1 MDALQSFGRE
11 HRLILQTLDAFE
23 AYVGYV
29 EAQIPVDRFDL
40 QRFVAFFQDFAG
52 LHHHDKEEA
61 LLFPALL
68 EVGLDWND
76 APLAR
81 LRREHDQEH
90 CLMQS
95 LEHAA
100 LQGLAWSDEDRR
112 HFLSIAK
119 AFIAIQRSHVRLEN
133 TEVYPRAEQL
143 PELTRA
149 RLTRDVERYDE
160 VVRVR
165 NARLTELAE
174 VLIRRYLL
182 NDRSPCEGADRER
195 RGFAAPR

>member
-1 MDALQSFGRE
+1 MDALHSLAKE

-29 EAQIPVDRFDL
+29 EARIPVDRFDL
-40 QRFVAFFQDFAG
+40 QRFVAFFQDFAE
-52 LHHHDKEEA
+52 LHHHNKEEA

-68 EVGLDWND
+68 ETGLDWNG

-81 LRREHDQEH
+81 LRSEHDQEH

-100 LQGLAWSDEDRR
+100 LQGEAWSDEEGR

-119 AFIAIQRSHVRLEN
+119 SFIAFERSHVRFEN
-133 TEVYPRAEQL
+133 AEVYPRAERL
-143 PELTRA
+143 SEVTRA
-149 RLTRDVERYDE
+149 RLTRDAERFDE
-160 VVRVR
+160 AILPR

-174 VLIRRYLL
+174 ILIRRYLL
-182 NDRSPCEGADRER
+182 NERSPCEGTNRLDRNYAE
-195 RGFAAPR
+195 PR